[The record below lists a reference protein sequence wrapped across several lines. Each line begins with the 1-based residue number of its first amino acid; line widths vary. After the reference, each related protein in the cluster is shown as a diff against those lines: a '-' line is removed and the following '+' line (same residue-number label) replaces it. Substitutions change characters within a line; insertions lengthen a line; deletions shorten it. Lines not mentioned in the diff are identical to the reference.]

1 MEFEQALEV
10 LHVDAGANDALI
22 ESLLAALPDYIEVT
36 TGLTA
41 DQQALEPL
49 VKTVLIS

>member
-1 MEFEQALEV
+1 MPFNLFARKRYNFMEFEQALEV

-36 TGLTA
+36 T
-41 DQQALEPL
+41 
-49 VKTVLIS
+49 